1 MVDARKLAPLL
12 LVAGLACRPSS
23 PEAPPDSGLRVVD
36 ATQAY
41 LDFLARGGEAPFDD
55 EAEAFIDEVVAAY
68 PELYSAE
75 VIGYDE
81 DAPQREQLRA
91 VLLDYL
97 PVAYEHRAE
106 IEAVATAFGRDLQ
119 AHRASFEAAFP
130 NFSGNADI
138 YLTAS
143 LGNFDGGTRIVDDRQ
158 VLLFG
163 VDGIAFYHEPG
174 SDLAPFFHHELFHVH
189 HGQSL
194 EAAGAEP
201 TEGTVGLALWGE
213 GLASYVSKRLNP
225 DAAVADLL
233 LSDEMIRETDA
244 RFAELAL
251 ELADNVRSEDGQLY
265 DDYFLGGAGDRV
277 PNRCGYYIGLR
288 VAEHLA
294 QTHSLQELA
303 NLHGE
308 ELDQHLESTLRT
320 LAARGNRGRYT
331 LHSPPGRP
339 RLRPAPADDAGTP
352 SSREHAAA
360 RARSAGLDRGRAVA
374 TRRPSG
380 SPRRRRVSAKSPRTA
395 SRARRR
401 HRLRQHR
408 ERSLKTKNAPKPEA

>member
-1 MVDARKLAPLL
+1 VVDARKLASLL

-23 PEAPPDSGLRVVD
+23 PESPPDSGLRVVD

-97 PVAYEHRAE
+97 PVAYQHRAE

-163 VDGIAFYHEPG
+163 VDGIAFYHAPG

-201 TEGTVGLALWGE
+201 TAGTVGLALWGE

-308 ELDQHLESTLRT
+308 ELDQHLESTLRM
-320 LAARGNRGRYT
+320 LAAEET
-331 LHSPPGRP
+331 V
-339 RLRPAPADDAGTP
+339 
-352 SSREHAAA
+352 
-360 RARSAGLDRGRAVA
+360 VA
-374 TRRPSG
+374 TRFTPHPVALGCAQPLPTTPELRALENMLQPELVPQALIEVEPLQLADLPEAPDVG
-380 SPRRRRVSAKSPRTA
+380 VCLPRAHEPLHERVDVIDFDNTA
-395 SRARRR
+395 SGR
-401 HRLRQHR
+401 
-408 ERSLKTKNAPKPEA
+408 